1 MARTSQVYRKE
12 AGVMTDSLSGIFN
25 PFTYNPFSFHQD
37 DEDPDYLIAKAISL
51 KEQGLSDEK
60 YAPE

>member
-1 MARTSQVYRKE
+1 MKVDA
-12 AGVMTDSLSGIFN
+12 IHN
-25 PFTYNPFSFHQD
+25 PFTFNHFGFYQD
-37 DEDPDYLIAKAISL
+37 DEDPDRLIAIAILL

>member
-1 MARTSQVYRKE
+1 MSDPLA
-12 AGVMTDSLSGIFN
+12 GIFN

-37 DEDPDYLIAKAISL
+37 DEDPDYLISKAVSL